1 MYYSSPFRDN
11 NRQRVVD
18 HRLQNLTPNRRQD
31 IRKWNNKQF
40 ETTSERVPN
49 KNRNRFGDI
58 DGNRD
63 RDENLSSRPLASIS
77 FGKLPYPSGNSYSD
91 QDI

>member
-1 MYYSSPFRDN
+1 MYYSTPFRDN

-18 HRLQNLTPNRRQD
+18 HRLQNLTPNRRQ
-31 IRKWNNKQF
+31 

-49 KNRNRFGDI
+49 KNRNQFGDI
-58 DGNRD
+58 DDHRD
-63 RDENLSSRPLASIS
+63 RDERFSTRPLASIS
-77 FGKLPYPSGNSYSD
+77 FGKLPYPSGNSYST